1 MPSSLSLSPS
11 PSHPLAL
18 NTCIAYLAP
27 QPLVRTHARCISR
40 SLPRDCLTL
49 SSARRATL
57 AQSRSLYL
65 SLVYLRFLSHTNDI
79 SPCSGLDRHTLYSL
93 TQIVYLGQSIQATP
107 TLSTSWR
114 AMLTQS
120 LSLSVCLDWPRSF
133 SDKNDITMFE
143 PNSTYSHCILSHA
156 HRLSRSLSPT
166 RLTLSIARWPYVI
179 GWPCFLPRTKYIY
192 TSVTGSSLKLYLTAL
207 TLAKKLNRTISL
219 QSIYICSMNVGPH
232 SLCLSIYMSLDWPR
246 FLTPYLPR
254 VEATTSPSLAK
265 PELFT
270 LRGALQPWINLC
282 RHLFRSV

>member
-1 MPSSLSLSPS
+1 M
-11 PSHPLAL
+11 
-18 NTCIAYLAP
+18 
-27 QPLVRTHARCISR
+27 
-40 SLPRDCLTL
+40 
-49 SSARRATL
+49 
-57 AQSRSLYL
+57 
-65 SLVYLRFLSHTNDI
+65 
-79 SPCSGLDRHTLYSL
+79 
-93 TQIVYLGQSIQATP
+93 QIVYLGQSIQAAP
-107 TLSTSWR
+107 TLSTSCR
-114 AMLTQS
+114 ATLAQYLS
-120 LSLSVCLDWPRSF
+120 LSLSLCMSRLTLLFLGQKRY
-133 SDKNDITMFE
+133 ITMFE

-166 RLTLSIARWPYVI
+166 RLTLSIVRRTYVI

-270 LRGALQPWINLC
+270 LRGALQPWINFC

>member
-1 MPSSLSLSPS
+1 M
-11 PSHPLAL
+11 AG
-18 NTCIAYLAP
+18 
-27 QPLVRTHARCISR
+27 
-40 SLPRDCLTL
+40 
-49 SSARRATL
+49 TL
-57 AQSRSLYL
+57 A
-65 SLVYLRFLSHTNDI
+65 
-79 SPCSGLDRHTLYSL
+79 
-93 TQIVYLGQSIQATP
+93 
-107 TLSTSWR
+107 
-114 AMLTQS
+114 QS
-120 LSLSVCLDWPRSF
+120 LSLSLRMSRLTSLF
-133 SDKNDITMFE
+133 LGQKRYITMFE

-166 RLTLSIARWPYVI
+166 RLTLSIARRPYVI
-179 GWPCFLPRTKYIY
+179 GCPCFLPRTKYIY

-207 TLAKKLNRTISL
+207 TLAKKLNQTISL